1 MNKISVIS
9 LDKKFKKRELEIKR
23 VALKTLEILNK
34 DGVEAEIYLIDGRKM
49 RFLNKKFRGKDKA
62 TTVLSFE
69 EPKNFICPPPVG
81 GSKHKKIGEIYLKLP
96 ITNYQLPI
104 TNLLIHGLLHLFGYD
119 HRKKNDRIR
128 MEKIEKSLISKLL

>member
-69 EPKNFICPPPVG
+69 EPKNFILPP
-81 GSKHKKIGEIYLKLP
+81 SKHKKIGEIYLNMKLT
-96 ITNYQLPI
+96 TNHKLQTANY
-104 TNLLIHGLLHLFGYD
+104 LLTHGLLHLFGYD

-128 MEKIEKSLISKLL
+128 MMRIERLLIAKLKN